1 MKRFTLVL
9 AAALMSFSLN
19 IMPLYAQA
27 ATPPAAV
34 NQAQEQQAALMIPA
48 PSPAQLPAH
57 PQSNQ
62 THQNDNPF
70 GDVNT
75 DNNKMPDDHFMS
87 DFISMLASLGLLV
100 ALILI
105 VSWFLK
111 RFLNTRIQSM
121 NTTSSI
127 KIIERRALTPK
138 TSIYLIEVNNR
149 NIVIAEHTHGVTK
162 LSEMGVD
169 ESEQEEEEPEKSS
182 AFGEIL
188 KNKMS
193 KETNPPEKR

>member
-1 MKRFTLVL
+1 MKRFTFVF
-9 AAALMSFSLN
+9 AAALMSLSLN
-19 IMPLYAQA
+19 ITPLYAQA
-27 ATPPAAV
+27 ASPPAAV
-34 NQAQEQQAALMIPA
+34 NQTQEQQAAPMIPA
-48 PSPAQLPAH
+48 AAPAPAH

-62 THQNDNPF
+62 THPNENPF
-70 GDVNT
+70 GDVT
-75 DNNKMPDDHFMS
+75 DNKPPEDHFMS

-121 NTTSSI
+121 NTTSAI

-149 NIVIAEHTHGVTK
+149 SIVIAEHTHGVTK
-162 LSEMGVD
+162 LSELGAD
-169 ESEQEEEEPEKSS
+169 ETEQEEEPEKSS
-182 AFGEIL
+182 SFGEIL